1 MSPALDLA
9 VGPLG
14 DSGSHSKVS
23 FERLVWAPD
32 GRSIAVFSSALE
44 ESEKSPS
51 PGLFPV
57 IRVLEAG
64 TWKETRSRDVPPALV
79 SPVVAAWS
87 PESTSLAIAED
98 GLLIKWNL
106 QGGDDTAYSIDPGAP
121 LAIRW
126 VGEDS
131 SSDVDVLAM
140 SRTDASIR
148 VVSTPSGEAW
158 HWDLPDPPT
167 WAAWSP
173 DGSRLACISTT
184 HGQLGE
190 PLSRLWLF
198 EGPQDSAQPAGVGWL
213 DLPGGVVENPGWTDP
228 WSPDGRQ
235 IAIAVEALRDDFC
248 YLVVWD
254 GSGEP
259 RVRTLELGPLGL
271 FGARWNQDETI
282 ISATT
287 GTHILLFDER
297 SLELQQTLPSFFA
310 FPSPTEASD
319 SPTLDTGSLSIL
331 GFTRSHGWSPDGSWL
346 IAGNVGGIRVW
357 DP

>member
-140 SRTDASIR
+140 R
-148 VVSTPSGEAW
+148 
-158 HWDLPDPPT
+158 
-167 WAAWSP
+167 
-173 DGSRLACISTT
+173 
-184 HGQLGE
+184 
-190 PLSRLWLF
+190 
-198 EGPQDSAQPAGVGWL
+198 
-213 DLPGGVVENPGWTDP
+213 
-228 WSPDGRQ
+228 
-235 IAIAVEALRDDFC
+235 LRDDFC

-357 DP
+357 DPTEIRVLQTV